1 MLGSLRFRLPALF
14 LLGIVLAGVVA
25 TLIAIRFFQSYE
37 HARAIGELRSESVG
51 IVRLYARQAG
61 ASEVPVPNL
70 EHALGGDRIFYVPL
84 APGFRLFTG
93 PLPQLPRSIVSVAD
107 LERGR
112 LRTLDL
118 HWKSRHYIAVA
129 QPLKLGDQLFGAM
142 VVAKPASQLR
152 SRLSS
157 ASGCNQKWES
167 LTRAPW
173 RAPGD

>member
-37 HARAIGELRSESVG
+37 HSRAIGELRSESVG

-70 EHALGGDRIFYVPL
+70 EHALGGDRVFYVPL

-93 PLPQLPRSIVSVAD
+93 PLPQLPQSIVSIAD
-107 LERGR
+107 LESRGM
-112 LRTLDL
+112 D
-118 HWKSRHYIAVA
+118 IAVTDCPCA
-129 QPLKLGDQLFGAM
+129 A
-142 VVAKPASQLR
+142 VVERLTDMT
-152 SRLSS
+152 RLSMVRGS
-157 ASGCNQKWES
+157 VVE
-167 LTRAPW
+167 APC
-173 RAPGD
+173 GFKKFY